1 MSDTPQGPDWWQAS
15 DDKWYPPP
23 RPEMPGQPA
32 GPPEAAAVGPPT
44 GPPTAPLTGAPSGG
58 FPPGAPPSPYGGM
71 PAGAQPPGQQN
82 KTPLY
87 IAIGVVV
94 AAALVGLIV
103 VLTSGGD
110 DNETAGSTTTTEAT
124 ATTDSPA
131 PTDSP
136 EPTDEPAPSGA
147 GTVEVVDKGFS
158 PVMGGID
165 ANERSAAYGFIIE
178 NTGDELVTDISINV
192 SAFDA
197 EGTALANASH
207 TVNVLRPGQRM
218 GLGDEFY
225 GENFPA
231 DVADLQVQVGEPSN
245 YSVGNVPESGELTAE
260 GITSNTTEYGVETT
274 FTANST
280 YEQQVD
286 SPVVYAIYRNAEGEI
301 IGGSYTYMDFIPAGG
316 SVAGSVES
324 YEVIP
329 NVAETEVYLDTG
341 YW

>member
-44 GPPTAPLTGAPSGG
+44 GPPTSPLTGPPSGG

-110 DNETAGSTTTTEAT
+110 DDETAGSTTTTEAT

-131 PTDSP
+131 STDTPATTAPDSGGGGSTAVDGLEVTDS
-136 EPTDEPAPSGA
+136 
-147 GTVEVVDKGFS
+147 GFS
-158 PVMGGID
+158 
-165 ANERSAAYGFIIE
+165 NTSYGFIIT
-178 NTGDELVTDISINV
+178 NSSDEARVN
-192 SAFDA
+192 F
-197 EGTALANASH
+197 
-207 TVNVLRPGQRM
+207 TV
-218 GLGDEFY
+218 
-225 GENFPA
+225 
-231 DVADLQVQVGEPSN
+231 DVAIYDANDTVIGSDSHSVARINAGETLGIGYDITDEVPNGVGRLEFTFEEGYEDSA
-245 YSVGNVPESGELTAE
+245 PEGAFTVSEVASQTD
-260 GITSNTTEYGVETT
+260 SYGTETT
-274 FTANST
+274 FMVTST
-280 YEQQVD
+280 YEVD
-286 SPVVYAIYRNAEGEI
+286 LETTYAYAIYRNSAGEI
-301 IGGSYTYMDFIPAGG
+301 IGGTYGFVDLVPAGG
-316 SVAGSVES
+316 QARGTVMS
-324 YEVIP
+324 YEPVEG
-329 NVAETEVYLDTG
+329 VAETEVYCDQG
-341 YW
+341 YF